1 MNPESTRLPRRSAA
15 DTTGKNHDILV
26 NLESSGEDLTIL
38 RLLANSPTLLRP
50 MVMMANALMQRAT
63 LSPLDREV
71 LVLHLAVR
79 LENSYEW
86 DEHVSLSVAAGVTD
100 EQRDALLAREPIE
113 PPLFTGAQKLAV
125 ALADEIIDTGAL
137 SDATWERAA
146 TVWGDAAALDLLL
159 SVGFWG
165 GMVPIVTAGLGL
177 AQSKPRG

>member
-1 MNPESTRLPRRSAA
+1 MSAQPTRLPRRSAM

-63 LSPLDREV
+63 LPPLDREV
-71 LVLHLAVR
+71 LVLHLAAR
-79 LENSYEW
+79 LENRYEW
-86 DEHVSLSVAAGVTD
+86 EEHVPLSAAAGVTD
-100 EQRDALLAREPIE
+100 EQRAAVQAGEPIE
-113 PPLFTGAQKLAV
+113 PPLFTGAQNVAV
-125 ALADEIIDTGAL
+125 TFADEILDTGAL
-137 SDATWERAA
+137 SDATWRRAA
-146 TVWGDAAALDLLL
+146 GVWGDAAALDLLL

-177 AQSKPRG
+177 AQSRPR